1 MADPIR
7 MSKITDANN
16 LKEEIIKDL
25 TDGQKSR
32 KDTSALRKHKTTE
45 SSGKMIKEAG
55 SGAMYQKSRTQM
67 EERNG
72 PRNQNTSSLLVD
84 KGIGA
89 RKARKNQPDNIYQK
103 TNKKAKRSDH
113 RKVGPKAGTI
123 GTTSSMTAQD
133 VCNLVH
139 RNSSK
144 PPSGRLSTG
153 VLTQVHNTLTQGG

>member
-45 SSGKMIKEAG
+45 SSGKLIKEAG

-72 PRNQNTSSLLVD
+72 
-84 KGIGA
+84 
-89 RKARKNQPDNIYQK
+89 
-103 TNKKAKRSDH
+103 
-113 RKVGPKAGTI
+113 
-123 GTTSSMTAQD
+123 
-133 VCNLVH
+133 H
-139 RNSSK
+139 RN
-144 PPSGRLSTG
+144 
-153 VLTQVHNTLTQGG
+153 